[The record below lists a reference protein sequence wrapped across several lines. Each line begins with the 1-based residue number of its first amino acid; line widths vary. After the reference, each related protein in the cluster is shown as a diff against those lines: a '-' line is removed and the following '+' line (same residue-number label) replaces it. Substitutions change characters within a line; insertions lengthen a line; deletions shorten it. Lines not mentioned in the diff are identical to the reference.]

1 MDNESPKTID
11 WLAIRAAYE
20 TGVEPLRHIARLH
33 GVSESVVHRKRTKEA
48 WPRRHET
55 GRIAPRP
62 APNTNQVDWLAV
74 RHDYETGEF
83 SVSEVARRNGCSHSG
98 LQRQKELEHWQA
110 RRPAYP
116 SAYGAGGKV
125 AARLKAGLIQKL
137 AAISAGLG
145 LAEKIDLNDPLQGLH
160 TLANA
165 YGKILEA
172 REKSDDDRDRLRI
185 NDATRDALAERL
197 EALAQSWERKRDSGG
212 VGSQTAGGD

>member
-74 RHDYETGEF
+74 RHLGYKLRYQLIARSQKHVLLARPESHGPVVSFTGEHPDNPRLL
-83 SVSEVARRNGCSHSG
+83 VAVGS
-98 LQRQKELEHWQA
+98 
-110 RRPAYP
+110 
-116 SAYGAGGKV
+116 
-125 AARLKAGLIQKL
+125 
-137 AAISAGLG
+137 
-145 LAEKIDLNDPLQGLH
+145 LQGFASVLH
-160 TLANA
+160 GPVLIPRRRVSS
-165 YGKILEA
+165 GEA
-172 REKSDDDRDRLRI
+172 
-185 NDATRDALAERL
+185 
-197 EALAQSWERKRDSGG
+197 
-212 VGSQTAGGD
+212 